1 MMRVY
6 RYLLH
11 FYPASFRAAYGE
23 EICEMFA
30 RRRLETS
37 GVFAV
42 AVLCLGAFFEI
53 LLNAGAAHWDILRQ
67 DLLYTARALRR
78 APGFAIAAVLVV
90 ALGVGANTAAF
101 SIADFVLIRPLPFAE
116 PDRLVRLWEFPPG
129 YGRTELSPADYRD
142 WKRMSTVFETM
153 GVSRGLSVNMIGQG
167 DPELLEGA
175 AMTADVLPMLG
186 VQPLIGRLFTPEEDR
201 SGAPGTL
208 LLSYRLWQMDFGGD
222 TGVVGRKIR
231 LDDKTYTVIGVMP
244 RDFHFPN
251 RAADIWTPMRFEE
264 EDFQDRNNNYLHAFA
279 RLKRGVSLDQAKA
292 ELAVV
297 TGQLKRQYPKENGKT
312 DANIYFLR
320 DDLSRNSRLLLVVD
334 CLRQPDES
342 FAGAFSGPAKRT
354 RRAGR
359 CRRRME
365 AAAAPNGYREHGA
378 GFSGRRCRCC
388 AGNRRSAA
396 VVPARA
402 GLIAYCANAV
412 C

>member
-1 MMRVY
+1 MRIY
-6 RYLLH
+6 KFLLH
-11 FYPASFRAAYGE
+11 FYPASFRAGYGE
-23 EICEMFA
+23 EMGERFGGRCREA
-30 RRRLETS
+30 K
-37 GVFAV
+37 GVWAV
-42 AVLCLGAFFEI
+42 AALWLSVFFEI
-53 LLNAGAAHWDILRQ
+53 LANATAAHWDILRQ
-67 DLLYTARALRR
+67 DLRYTARALRR

-101 SIADFVLIRPLPFAE
+101 SVADFVLIRPLPFAE

-129 YGRTELSPADYRD
+129 YGRTDLSPADYRD

-153 GVSRGLSVNMIGQG
+153 GATRGLSVNMIGQG

-186 VQPLIGRLFTPEEDR
+186 VQPMIGRLFTADEDR
-201 SGAPGTL
+201 AGAPGTL

-222 TGVVGRKIR
+222 PGVVGRKIR

-244 RDFHFPN
+244 RDFHFSNPPP
-251 RAADIWTPMRFEE
+251 DIWTPMRFEE

-320 DDLSRNSRLLLVVD
+320 DDLSRNSRLLL
-334 CLRQPDES
+334 LEL
-342 FAGAFSGPAKRT
+342 AGPPV
-354 RRAGR
+354 
-359 CRRRME
+359 CVLLLL
-365 AAAAPNGYREHGA
+365 Y
-378 GFSGRRCRCC
+378 
-388 AGNRRSAA
+388 
-396 VVPARA
+396 
-402 GLIAYCANAV
+402 ANPLY
-412 C
+412 